1 MDQFLMKGDLNCL
14 YPFFAQYLEVNLLLF
29 KPELQLKNEL
39 PQVVDWVVCLVV
51 YESVTILM

>member
-39 PQVVDWVVCLVV
+39 PRVGGWVGG
-51 YESVTILM
+51 